1 MALTRPRL
9 GQFDTTVSSLSD
21 PITVLHGGSTTA
33 NVDVGF
39 LMNRANGLV
48 SNVAL
53 YWNESG
59 NTFVTAFT
67 SNSGST
73 DSNITATSYANITVG
88 SLLINGGIVAK
99 GTYGNAGEV
108 LTSTGSGSQWA
119 AGGGFNGG
127 TIGNPLTINNS
138 TSSTSTTTGALIVA
152 GGAGIAGSIV
162 YGTSAVLTSS
172 SITTSIGASPALID
186 SFQVTAYRSA
196 KYIVSVTDVT
206 NTGYQTTEITL
217 MQDGTYANIAT
228 YGIVYSGAS
237 AKMTFSSNV
246 VAGSVNLWG
255 TGISANNTVKLVR
268 TLIPV

>member
-1 MALTRPRL
+1 MALTRPRI
-9 GQFDTTVSSLSD
+9 GQFNTTVTSVSD
-21 PITVLHGGSTTA
+21 AIVVLHGGATAA

-67 SNSGST
+67 SNTGNT
-73 DSNITATSYANITVG
+73 NTNVAVTSYANLTVD
-88 SLLINGGIVAK
+88 SLLISSGIVAN

-108 LTSTGSGSQWA
+108 LTSTGGGSQWA
-119 AGGGFNGG
+119 PGGGFNGG
-127 TIGNPLTINNS
+127 IITNALTINNS
-138 TSSTSTTTGALIVA
+138 TPSTSATTGALVIA

-162 YGTSAVLTSS
+162 YGPSAVLTSS
-172 SITTSIGASPALID
+172 STTTSIGASPKLID
-186 SFQVTAYRSA
+186 SFQTSVYRSA

-206 NTGYQTTEITL
+206 NTGYQTTELIL
-217 MQDGTYANIAT
+217 MQDGTTANISS
-228 YGIVYSGAS
+228 YGVLYSGPS
-237 AKMTFSSNV
+237 TKMTFSSNV
-246 VAGSVNLWG
+246 ILGNVMLWG
-255 TGISANNTVKLVR
+255 TGVSANNTVKLVR